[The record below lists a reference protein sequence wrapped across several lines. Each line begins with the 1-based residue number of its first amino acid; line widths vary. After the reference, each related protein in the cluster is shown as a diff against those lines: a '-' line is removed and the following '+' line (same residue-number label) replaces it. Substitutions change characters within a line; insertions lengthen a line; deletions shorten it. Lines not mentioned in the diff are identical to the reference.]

1 MDIVALEETRLPD
14 SGSIKEINFTFFWQ
28 VKSPDETSK
37 QGIDFAVRNTLL
49 GSIIPPADGSER
61 ILSLHPHS
69 SVGPVTLIS
78 AYICSTS
85 VIPRRSKGQILWRTG
100 HRHQGNPWE
109 KAAVHSRRAKR
120 QSWWRSKPR
129 VLSSFRY
136 YPSLCLL
143 ELCCH
148 HSPCIGNMLFNTKP
162 EHWIGDTQDLS
173 TGTSSLTWSS
183 ADAPVFQASRSGA
196 VFRVLIAIRPDSP
209 LVCSKV
215 KPPTR

>member
-1 MDIVALEETRLPD
+1 MRQVNKDWFCSQKYLAGIHYPTCRWKRKNFVTTSAFI
-14 SGSIKEINFTFFWQ
+14 SGS
-28 VKSPDETSK
+28 
-37 QGIDFAVRNTLL
+37 G
-49 GSIIPPADGSER
+49 
-61 ILSLHPHS
+61 HS
-69 SVGPVTLIS
+69 NQCL
-78 AYICSTS
+78 CSTS
-85 VIPRRSKGQILWRTG
+85 LIPRRSKGQILWRTG

-129 VLSSFRY
+129 LLSSFRY

-148 HSPCIGNMLFNTKP
+148 HSPCIGNTLFNTKP

-173 TGTSSLTWSS
+173 TGTSLTWSS
-183 ADAPVFQASRSGA
+183 ADAPVFQASRSGV

-215 KPPTR
+215 KPRTR